1 MRIALIS
8 TPFLAVPPRLYGGT
22 ELIVSELAEGLVR
35 RGHYV
40 ELLATGDSKTSAQLR
55 SLYREPQWPP
65 TMLADLNH
73 VSWAM
78 QQIRQR
84 GPFDVIHAHSA
95 VALACSRLLPD
106 IPMVYT
112 LHHARDEELSAFYR
126 YCPEPTYIAISED
139 QRRREVPLC
148 HVHVIHH
155 GLNPARYRC
164 TERPLG
170 DHLCFIGRYAQVKGP
185 HTAIDVARKAGV
197 RIWLAG
203 EVHAPDES
211 WAAEQ
216 LRPRLAESHVTE
228 MGPIG
233 IAAKASLLAHAR
245 ALLAPIEWNEP
256 FGLILIEAMLSGCP
270 VVAFPRGSVRELVE
284 DGLTG
289 FIAASPEH
297 MVELIRPGGAV
308 DTFDR
313 IRCRQRAIERF
324 SADRMVD
331 DHIALYERVRTTR
344 TSAQSRHRSDPQ
356 MVA

>member
-1 MRIALIS
+1 
-8 TPFLAVPPRLYGGT
+8 V
-22 ELIVSELAEGLVR
+22 
-35 RGHYV
+35 
-40 ELLATGDSKTSAQLR
+40 
-55 SLYREPQWPP
+55 
-65 TMLADLNH
+65 
-73 VSWAM
+73 
-78 QQIRQR
+78 
-84 GPFDVIHAHSA
+84 
-95 VALACSRLLPD
+95 
-106 IPMVYT
+106 
-112 LHHARDEELSAFYR
+112 
-126 YCPEPTYIAISED
+126 
-139 QRRREVPLC
+139 
-148 HVHVIHH
+148 
-155 GLNPARYRC
+155 
-164 TERPLG
+164 
-170 DHLCFIGRYAQVKGP
+170 CFIGRYAQVKGP
-185 HTAIDVARKAGV
+185 HTAIDVARQAGV

-203 EVHAPDES
+203 EVHSPDES

-289 FIAASPEH
+289 FLAASPEH